1 MKKFKVGLIGVGG
14 IATWAHLPSL
24 THMDNIEVVA
34 FADINE
40 ETLKTRAEQYNIK
53 NTFTDYKKLLEMD
66 EIDAVHVLTP
76 NKVHMQ
82 PTIDALEA
90 GKHVICEKPI
100 ARTVAEATKM
110 KEASERTG
118 KKLMIAQNYRFTN
131 QCQCLKRFIDTDVL
145 GEIYFARVWALRRRG
160 IPGWGVFTD
169 KEQQG
174 GGPLIDIG
182 VHALD
187 LTLYLMGNPK
197 PVTTSGMAVA
207 KIGNTPGH
215 VGLMGSW
222 DHTKFTVEDY
232 AAGFV
237 RFEDGRSLI
246 LESSF
251 AANIE
256 HEELIR
262 SNLLGTKAGAE
273 IDGAPWDTA
282 DNLKIY
288 GERCGA
294 LTNGKVF
301 GFADS
306 FAYPPEYAKFYSY
319 RNECMAFYK
328 AIEEDTEV
336 PVTPEQAI
344 NCLRILEGI
353 YRSEEAGREIK
364 LDEF

>member
-1 MKKFKVGLIGVGG
+1 MKKLNVAFIGVGS
-14 IATWAHLPSL
+14 IANWAHLPAVKEL
-24 THMDNIEVVA
+24 ENVNVMA
-34 FADINE
+34 FADIDENA
-40 ETLKTRAEQYNIK
+40 LKTTAEKYGVK
-53 NTFTDYKKLLEMD
+53 NTFTDYNKMLEMD
-66 EIDAVHVLTP
+66 EIDAVHVCTP
-76 NKVHMQ
+76 NYVHMQ
-82 PTIDALEA
+82 PAIDALKA
-90 GKHVICEKPI
+90 GKHVLCEKPI
-100 ARTVAEATKM
+100 ARTVAEAKKM
-110 KEASERTG
+110 KEAADSTG
-118 KKLMIAQNYRFTN
+118 KKLMIAQCRRFSGPT
-131 QCQCLKRFIDTDVL
+131 QCLKRFIDDGIL
-145 GEIYFARVWALRRRG
+145 GDIYFARIWALRRRG

-169 KEQQG
+169 KEKQG

-182 VHALD
+182 VHILD

-197 PVTTSGMAVA
+197 PITTSGMAVA

-256 HEELIR
+256 PTEIVR

-273 IDGAPWDTA
+273 LDDKLRIF
-282 DNLKIY
+282 

-294 LTNGKVF
+294 LTNGEVF
-301 GFADS
+301 G
-306 FAYPPEYAKFYSY
+306 YPEVNHFKEEFI
-319 RNECMAFYK
+319 AFYK
-328 AIEEDTEV
+328 SIEEDTPV
-336 PVTPEQAI
+336 PVPADQAI

-353 YRSEEAGREIK
+353 YRSQDAGREIRM
-364 LDEF
+364 DEF

>member
-14 IATWAHLPSL
+14 IASWAHLPAL
-24 THMDNIEVVA
+24 THMDNIEIVA

-40 ETLKTRAEQYNIK
+40 ETNIK
-53 NTFTDYKKLLEMD
+53 NTFTDYRKMLEMD

-76 NKVHMQ
+76 NISHMQ
-82 PTIDALEA
+82 PTIDSLDA

-100 ARTVAEATKM
+100 ARTVAEAEQM
-110 KEASERTG
+110 KAAAERNG
-118 KKLMIAQNYRFTN
+118 KKFMIAQNCRFTN
-131 QCQCLKRFIDTDVL
+131 QGMCLKRFIDNGVL

-160 IPGWGVFTD
+160 IPGWGVFID
-169 KEQQG
+169 KEKQG

-187 LTLYLMGNPK
+187 LTLHLMGNPK
-197 PVTTSGMAVA
+197 PVTATGMSVA

-215 VGLMGSW
+215 VGLWGSW

-256 HEELIR
+256 KEITR
-262 SNLLGTKAGAE
+262 STLLGTKAGAE
-273 IDGAPWDTA
+273 LDDK
-282 DNLKIY
+282 LRIY

-294 LTNGKVF
+294 LTNGEVF
-301 GFADS
+301 G
-306 FAYPPEYAKFYSY
+306 YPKVDNFEEEFK
-319 RNECMAFYK
+319 AFYK
-328 AIEEDTEV
+328 AVEEDTEV
-336 PVTPEQAI
+336 PVPAEQAI
-344 NCLRILEGI
+344 NCMRILEGI
-353 YRSEEAGREIK
+353 YRSADAGREIR

>member
-1 MKKFKVGLIGVGG
+1 MKKLNVAFIGVGS
-14 IATWAHLPSL
+14 IANWAHLPAVKEL
-24 THMDNIEVVA
+24 ENVNVMA
-34 FADINE
+34 FADIDENA
-40 ETLKTRAEQYNIK
+40 LKTTAEKYGVK
-53 NTFTDYKKLLEMD
+53 NTFTDYNKMLEMD
-66 EIDAVHVLTP
+66 EIDAVHVCTP
-76 NKVHMQ
+76 NYVHMQ
-82 PTIDALEA
+82 PAIDALKA
-90 GKHVICEKPI
+90 GKHVLCEKPI
-100 ARTVAEATKM
+100 ARTVAEAKKM
-110 KEASERTG
+110 KEAADSTG
-118 KKLMIAQNYRFTN
+118 KKLMIAQCRRFSGPT
-131 QCQCLKRFIDTDVL
+131 QCLKRFIDDGIL
-145 GEIYFARVWALRRRG
+145 GDIYFARIWALRRRG

-169 KEQQG
+169 KEKQG

-182 VHALD
+182 VHILD

-197 PVTTSGMAVA
+197 PITTSGMAVA

-256 HEELIR
+256 YPEIVR

-273 IDGAPWDTA
+273 LDDKLRIF
-282 DNLKIY
+282 

-294 LTNGKVF
+294 LTNGEVF
-301 GFADS
+301 G
-306 FAYPPEYAKFYSY
+306 YPEVNHFKEEFI
-319 RNECMAFYK
+319 AFYK
-328 AIEEDTEV
+328 SIEEDTPV
-336 PVTPEQAI
+336 PVPADQAI

-353 YRSEEAGREIK
+353 YRSQDAGREIRM
-364 LDEF
+364 DEF

>member
-24 THMDNIEVVA
+24 THMDNIEVEA

-131 QCQCLKRFIDTDVL
+131 QAQCLKRFIDTDVL

-215 VGLMGSW
+215 VGLLGSW

-256 HEELIR
+256 PTEIVR

-273 IDGAPWDTA
+273 LDDKLRIF
-282 DNLKIY
+282 

-294 LTNGKVF
+294 LTNGEVF
-301 GFADS
+301 G
-306 FAYPPEYAKFYSY
+306 YPEVNHFKEEFI
-319 RNECMAFYK
+319 AFYK
-328 AIEEDTEV
+328 SIEEDTPV
-336 PVTPEQAI
+336 PVPADQAI

-353 YRSEEAGREIK
+353 YRSQDAGREIRM
-364 LDEF
+364 DEF